1 LDFRKNF
8 GKCSPFYEG
17 FLKSRDTRGRNA
29 EVRL

>member
-1 LDFRKNF
+1 LDFGKNF
-8 GKCSPFYEG
+8 GKYGQFPEG